1 MKSTHVLRA
10 CLALLPA
17 VLACEP
23 PPASPVERQHLHLGV
38 RGPASAA
45 RADELAAEVMRAHG
59 PSPVVESA
67 EEPGDAPSGVVLDW
81 DHEGERVSDGLLS
94 FTALNLDDE
103 ERDLEVTA
111 IGDRAT
117 IASRALG
124 PSVRARLAAKAGAR
138 LEVELDP
145 RALEGMEYSGY
156 VAVHVSACPT
166 GVDTEVNCQ
175 TTVSAPMFFHPVEHG
190 IAVYGEELLLA
201 KYRSGDYRGTGDVEP
216 GTLRVMGGGPILT
229 EKATDGVAQ

>member
-1 MKSTHVLRA
+1 MKSTSVFRA

-17 VLACEP
+17 LLACELP
-23 PPASPVERQHLHLGV
+23 PTSPVERQHLHLSV

-45 RADELAAEVMRAHG
+45 RADALAAKVMRAHG
-59 PSPVVESA
+59 PSPVEPA
-67 EEPGDAPSGVVLDW
+67 EEPQDAPSGVVLDW
-81 DHEGERVSDGLLS
+81 DHEGERVSDGFLS

-117 IASRALG
+117 ISSRALG

-145 RALEGMEYSGY
+145 RALEGMEYSGF

-175 TTVSAPMFFHPVEHG
+175 TAVSAPMFFHPVERG
-190 IAVYGEELLLA
+190 LVVYGEELLLS
-201 KYRSGDYRGTGDVEP
+201 KYRSGDYRGTSDVEP

-229 EKATDGVAQ
+229 EEAPDGVAQ